1 MHTIDEQ
8 IQLLCKNCRKS
19 LKNVEVS
26 KSLDL
31 NKKKRQCDISNS
43 MNREQVA
50 YSWIVE
56 KIGCNLPW
64 SNFKIGMY

>member
-31 NKKKRQCDISNS
+31 NKKKDNVTYLTQWTEN
-43 MNREQVA
+43 
-50 YSWIVE
+50 
-56 KIGCNLPW
+56 K
-64 SNFKIGMY
+64 